1 MARLLGPV
9 ASTFVV
15 IFLVSV
21 MFSIGLEVTLAGLV
35 AVTHKRQLLAKTLIG
50 NFVVMPLLAIL
61 IARVLPL
68 SRNVEVGLLLLAAA
82 PGALFAI
89 NFTTKM
95 KGSVH
100 TAAALLL
107 LLTGLSL
114 VLTPPLIEIT
124 LRLENHVTV
133 NYGRAML
140 TLLFLVAL
148 PAFAGRAVRLWAPSI
163 AQAIEKPVS
172 VCASISFVLVA
183 ILTMTLKSAATKQL
197 GGYGVLALILLV
209 VAGMFVGWVLGGPDA
224 GTRRVLVVTT
234 SMRNVALCLEIASIS
249 FRGMNVDVPIIAF
262 SALMLPPNLLFT
274 LYHARRL
281 KTASATPSSTRHET
295 TTKGG
300 LGGACHGDPRAVGA
314 RRE

>member
-1 MARLLGPV
+1 MAGLLGPV
-9 ASTFVV
+9 TSTCVV

-21 MFSIGLEVTLAGLV
+21 MFTIGLDVTFAGLMAV
-35 AVTHKRQLLAKTLIG
+35 AHKRQLLAKTLVA

-95 KGSVH
+95 KGSVP

-107 LLTGLSL
+107 LLIGLSL
-114 VLTPPLIEIT
+114 VLTPPLIQIT
-124 LRLENHVTV
+124 LRLEKQVTV
-133 NYGRAML
+133 NYGRVML

-148 PAFAGRAVRLWAPSI
+148 PALAGRAVRLGAPSI
-163 AQAIEKPVS
+163 AQAIQKPVS
-172 VCASISFVLVA
+172 LCASISFVLVA
-183 ILTMTLKSAATKQL
+183 ILTMTLKSAATKKL
-197 GGYGVLALILLV
+197 GGYGVLAIVLLILG
-209 VAGMFVGWVLGGPDA
+209 GMFVGWVFGGPDA

-234 SMRNVALCLEIASIS
+234 SMRNIALCLEIASIS

-281 KTASATPSSTRHET
+281 KTASADPSS
-295 TTKGG
+295 G
-300 LGGACHGDPRAVGA
+300 
-314 RRE
+314 

>member
-1 MARLLGPV
+1 MAGLLGPV
-9 ASTFVV
+9 TSTCVV

-21 MFSIGLEVTLAGLV
+21 MVSIGLEVTFAGLV
-35 AVTHKRQLLAKTLIG
+35 AVIRKRQLLAKTLVG
-50 NFVVMPLLAIL
+50 NFVVMPVLAIL
-61 IARVLPL
+61 IARMLPL

-95 KGSVH
+95 KGSVP

-107 LLTGLSL
+107 LLIGLSL
-114 VLTPPLIEIT
+114 VVTPPLIQIT
-124 LRLENHVTV
+124 LHLEKQVTV
-133 NYGRAML
+133 NYGRVML

-148 PAFAGRAVRLWAPSI
+148 PSFAGRAVRLWAPSV
-163 AQAIEKPVS
+163 AQAIQKPVS

-183 ILTMTLKSAATKQL
+183 ILTMTLKSAATKKL
-197 GGYGVLALILLV
+197 GGYGVLALVLLIV
-209 VAGMFVGWVLGGPDA
+209 GGMFVGWVLGGPDA

-234 SMRNVALCLEIASIS
+234 SMRNVALCLEICSIS

-281 KTASATPSSTRHET
+281 KAASAAPSA
-295 TTKGG
+295 G
-300 LGGACHGDPRAVGA
+300 
-314 RRE
+314 